1 MRCKE
6 VFCKLRCLRL
16 LSLLEFPASFRALS
30 ELWRGAG
37 AGEYGYMQLMHPGS
51 VILLFRDA
59 VICD

>member
-16 LSLLEFPASFRALS
+16 LSFLEFSTSFRALS

-37 AGEYGYMQLMHPGS
+37 AGGYGYMQLMHPES
-51 VILLFRDA
+51 ANLLLGDA
-59 VICD
+59 VICS